1 MGVEWEGYGRYY
13 LRDMEEVRER
23 RRRGMGEVWERYG
36 TGREKVRDPSS
47 ISTNFGV
54 VRNP

>member
-1 MGVEWEGYGRYY
+1 MGEVWEILSQRYGRGKG
-13 LRDMEEVRER
+13 EAKER
-23 RRRGMGEVWERYG
+23 YGRGMGEVWERYG